1 MPEVAGAATPRV
13 GGMVLRGNVGA
24 AGTLATMHT
33 YSETLARRIVAH
45 VARASADDPTAW
57 VMLHDAARHL
67 KVAEESAVLAMRVAV
82 AWGWLKA
89 EGIVLYRVS
98 LTPRG
103 LALPR
108 PH

>member
-1 MPEVAGAATPRV
+1 VDLEQRNATSDP
-13 GGMVLRGNVGA
+13 
-24 AGTLATMHT
+24 TLIAMHT

-57 VMLHDAARHL
+57 VMLHDVARHL
-67 KVAEESAVLAMRVAV
+67 KVAEESAVLAMRVAI

-98 LTPRG
+98 VTPQG

>member
-1 MPEVAGAATPRV
+1 
-13 GGMVLRGNVGA
+13 
-24 AGTLATMHT
+24 MHT

-45 VARASADDPTAW
+45 VARASADEPTGW
-57 VMLHDAARHL
+57 VMLHNVARRL
-67 KVAEESAVLAMRVAV
+67 KVDEASAEAAMRVAI

>member
-1 MPEVAGAATPRV
+1 
-13 GGMVLRGNVGA
+13 
-24 AGTLATMHT
+24 
-33 YSETLARRIVAH
+33 
-45 VARASADDPTAW
+45 
-57 VMLHDAARHL
+57 MLHEVARHL
-67 KVAEESAVLAMRVAV
+67 KVDEASAEAAMRVAV